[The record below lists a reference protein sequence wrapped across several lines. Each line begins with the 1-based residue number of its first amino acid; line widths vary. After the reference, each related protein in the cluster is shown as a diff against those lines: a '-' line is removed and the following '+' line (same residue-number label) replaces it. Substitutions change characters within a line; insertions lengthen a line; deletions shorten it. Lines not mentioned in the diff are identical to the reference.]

1 MKNLLKRV
9 FDFVRNKY
17 KSLFD
22 LVRINSETAVKV
34 TAKLKE
40 IVESPITD
48 IITDIIP
55 GDLDDKIHEK
65 LKVVVPKIATK
76 VAIAHGILS
85 VETKDSDAV
94 TSIIDHLKNEL
105 NPGLRISF
113 WVMFSGE
120 LNKALSDDKITLA
133 EAIGLSQLIYAEM
146 KK

>member
-1 MKNLLKRV
+1 MKNLLKKII
-9 FDFVRNKY
+9 DFVKNKY

-22 LVRINSETAVKV
+22 LLRDNSEIAVKV
-34 TAKLKE
+34 TAKLKG

-65 LKVVVPKIATK
+65 LKIIVPIIATK

-85 VETKDSDAV
+85 VNTKDSDAIGL
-94 TSIIDHLKNEL
+94 IIENLKNEI
-105 NPGLRISF
+105 NMGLKVSF

-133 EAIGLSQLIYAEM
+133 EAIGLSQLIYSEM